1 MIELT
6 EYFVAGKVGI
16 RMDDKNLVNSRGI
29 PIGLGMA
36 LAQNQDA
43 MTYYSSLEDEKKKEI
58 IEHTHQIR
66 SKNEMQDFVSHI
78 ADGDSF
84 R

>member
-1 MIELT
+1 
-6 EYFVAGKVGI
+6 
-16 RMDDKNLVNSRGI
+16 MDDKNLVNGTGI

-58 IEHTHQIR
+58 IEHTHQIS

-78 ADGDSF
+78 ANDNNF